1 MQKTQTAPPAISQMH
16 PAQPG
21 AAPPAPPSQPQT
33 MPVVPAPP
41 APAPLPIQHTQYAPQ
56 QQNHVQGTTYQP
68 QPQPQQQQTQ
78 QQQQQQTQPQQHQF
92 VSAPVAPG
100 TMQQQQTQQ
109 VQQQPAV
116 APAPPQQAASLYSHQ
131 GLNGGWQS
139 DQDYNERRKM
149 IAKM

>member
-1 MQKTQTAPPAISQMH
+1 MQKTQTAPPAISQMQ

-21 AAPPAPPSQPQT
+21 AAPPAPPSQAQT

-78 QQQQQQTQPQQHQF
+78 QQQQQTQPQQHQY

>member
-78 QQQQQQTQPQQHQF
+78 QQQQQTQPQQHQY